1 MRDVIVIGGGVAGLV
16 AAREC
21 AHIGLSVTVLEATDA
36 VGGAVAHH
44 EVAGLTLDSGAESF
58 AVRRGSVAQFV
69 ADLGL
74 SDEVVAPNPAGA
86 WLHLP
91 ALGTSGGTRGGP
103 GGRPGGELAGGSVSV
118 PLPKAGVLG
127 IPGSPLATDVRR
139 VLGGGGAWRAYLD
152 RLIPV
157 LKIGR
162 EHSLGELVRKRM
174 GRRVLE
180 RLVEPVASGVYS
192 ASALDLEV
200 DVVAP
205 GLNGALTTTG
215 SLSGAVLALRAAA
228 PAGSA
233 VGGLRGGMSRLVDA
247 LVADLEHFGVE
258 IVTGSRVQ
266 GLAAGRSDDEPVWTV
281 TLGEVAPATDGEG
294 PDTSTT
300 DGPVISSSA
309 TDTSATDGPVPSS
322 PVTDGLATD
331 GLATDGLATD
341 GPVASSPATDSP
353 MLVNSPLESR
363 FVIVATPGAQAL
375 NFLASLGPELA
386 ALTELDWPEPTVVEL
401 ATFVLDAPA
410 LDVHP
415 RGTGVLVAASTPGV
429 TAKALTHV
437 SAKWAWV
444 AEAAGEGRHV
454 VRLSYGRDGESS
466 LTDALDDEEFQALAV
481 QDASL
486 LLGVELDPSTV
497 VGFARTEWRDALS
510 PATIGARER
519 VHSVRGV
526 VATVPGLEL
535 TGAWLAGTGL
545 ASVIPDAVATAGRI
559 RHLAL
564 GL

>member
-1 MRDVIVIGGGVAGLV
+1 M
-16 AAREC
+16 
-21 AHIGLSVTVLEATDA
+21 
-36 VGGAVAHH
+36 
-44 EVAGLTLDSGAESF
+44 
-58 AVRRGSVAQFV
+58 
-69 ADLGL
+69 
-74 SDEVVAPNPAGA
+74 
-86 WLHLP
+86 
-91 ALGTSGGTRGGP
+91 
-103 GGRPGGELAGGSVSV
+103 
-118 PLPKAGVLG
+118 
-127 IPGSPLATDVRR
+127 
-139 VLGGGGAWRAYLD
+139 
-152 RLIPV
+152 
-157 LKIGR
+157 
-162 EHSLGELVRKRM
+162 
-174 GRRVLE
+174 
-180 RLVEPVASGVYS
+180 
-192 ASALDLEV
+192 
-200 DVVAP
+200 
-205 GLNGALTTTG
+205 
-215 SLSGAVLALRAAA
+215 
-228 PAGSA
+228 
-233 VGGLRGGMSRLVDA
+233 
-247 LVADLEHFGVE
+247 
-258 IVTGSRVQ
+258 
-266 GLAAGRSDDEPVWTV
+266 
-281 TLGEVAPATDGEG
+281 
-294 PDTSTT
+294 
-300 DGPVISSSA
+300 
-309 TDTSATDGPVPSS
+309 
-322 PVTDGLATD
+322 
-331 GLATDGLATD
+331 
-341 GPVASSPATDSP
+341 
-353 MLVNSPLESR
+353 
-363 FVIVATPGAQAL
+363 
-375 NFLASLGPELA
+375 
-386 ALTELDWPEPTVVEL
+386 VEL